1 MSGMS
6 AGAAPARVVLV
17 DDDASIRRLVALALE
32 DLPVELVAC
41 ADAAQARQALR
52 DAPAAL
58 LLTDLMMPGESGMA
72 LLQMLAADPGLRGPA
87 QLAVFSAG
95 VDEATQAALDA
106 LGVWRVLHKPASMAQ
121 LQDCVTQA
129 LVVQTVVRTRTLSQ
143 TQPPAVQSR
152 AASSRAAPDPVH
164 DKAAAIERH
173 FGGDAALFHAFH
185 QGCLLQFAVDIA
197 VGDAALAAG
206 DLPALRR
213 MGHSLS
219 SVLQTLGHT
228 ALAAQGRGLDIAAAA
243 GRLEDSAGHWQRL
256 RDALSR
262 L

>member
-1 MSGMS
+1 
-6 AGAAPARVVLV
+6 
-17 DDDASIRRLVALALE
+17 
-32 DLPVELVAC
+32 
-41 ADAAQARQALR
+41 
-52 DAPAAL
+52 
-58 LLTDLMMPGESGMA
+58 MPGESGMA

-129 LVVQTVVRTRTLSQ
+129 LVVQTLSQ

-228 ALAAQGRGLDIAAAA
+228 APAAQGLGLDIAAAA
-243 GRLEDSAGHWQRL
+243 GRLEESAGHWQRL

>member
-72 LLQMLAADPGLRGPA
+72 LLQLLAADPGLRGPA

-106 LGVWRVLHKPASMAQ
+106 LGVWRVLHM
-121 LQDCVTQA
+121 QA
-129 LVVQTVVRTRTLSQ
+129 
-143 TQPPAVQSR
+143 
-152 AASSRAAPDPVH
+152 
-164 DKAAAIERH
+164 
-173 FGGDAALFHAFH
+173 
-185 QGCLLQFAVDIA
+185 
-197 VGDAALAAG
+197 
-206 DLPALRR
+206 
-213 MGHSLS
+213 
-219 SVLQTLGHT
+219 
-228 ALAAQGRGLDIAAAA
+228 
-243 GRLEDSAGHWQRL
+243 
-256 RDALSR
+256 
-262 L
+262 